1 MLRTIRATLRRDSLV
16 PRLAPLAVA
25 LNTLG
30 IGSAVAAPQ
39 FNLDFLRGAQSEDD
53 VAMLSNPGS
62 VLPGTYLFSVYL
74 NGDEVAREQIPF
86 ERLPS
91 GEVQPCLSSANLQSW
106 NIRVPSHDQAVDAQ
120 PSCEVVPSLLP
131 GSKLSYNGN
140 QQRLDLQVPQV
151 HLQTLPRGYIRRSLR
166 DQGINAM
173 LLEYAITGSHD
184 RQDHAGTSDYLF
196 ASINSGLNLG
206 MWRLRHSANLNRTSS
221 ERSAA
226 NRTQW
231 HSRSLRAETDL
242 GSQRSRLVL
251 GDTYTSYGVFD
262 SVRFRGARLANDDDM
277 LAFSQR
283 SYAPV
288 VRGMAASGGRV
299 EVRQDGQ
306 LIHSINVAP
315 GPFEIKDI
323 VPSRMSG
330 ELEVS
335 VIGADGSLQ
344 RHRQAFSA
352 VETMLRPGLTHYE
365 FNAGTLRNGEE
376 RYQPRF
382 VQATLA
388 RGLRS
393 SATPYGG
400 VLLAENYQ
408 SIAFGVAHDLGSFG
422 SASIDISH
430 ARTQLAAGGSRSGQ
444 SYRFLYSK
452 SLNTHGT
459 EFRLVGHR
467 YSTSGYYDLSDAAN
481 EREQWRNDHY
491 ESWDHDL
498 DTDDSRPPGLP
509 DERPPARQLI
519 TSARYQNKRN
529 HLEVAVDQRILD
541 DYSLNLSYNS
551 QNYWGSDT
559 SERNLHLGFNGR
571 LGRANYSLFFR
582 DTRARR
588 GGSDRSLGLS
598 VTVPLGRK
606 RAARANASTA
616 YSHSLRTGANYQT
629 GINGTALHGEK
640 LGYGLNLG
648 RSERGG
654 SAAFNANYTGSK
666 GYLSFGA
673 TQARDYQQLNWGASG
688 AWVVHAGGLTLAQSL
703 QSSNV
708 LVHATDGA
716 GIGLENRTGVRLDRR
731 GYGVISGVAAYRNNR
746 VALRSDDLG
755 GDIDASRING
765 TVVPTRG
772 ALVRMHFDTRRGNN
786 LMIHSRLSNGKRVP
800 MGAGVFDKQGHKRG
814 VAGPDGALFVSG
826 VRADDSLS
834 VRWGQETYQ
843 ACELHLASLRLP
855 ATTSKHQGY
864 RNVDLQC
871 TQSAA
876 LPRDRP

>member
-1 MLRTIRATLRRDSLV
+1 MLRRIRATLRRDTLV

-30 IGSAVAAPQ
+30 IGNAVAAPQ

-53 VAMLSNPGS
+53 VAMLSSPGS

-74 NGDEVAREQIPF
+74 NGEEVAREDIRF

-91 GEVQPCLSSANLQSW
+91 NEVQPCLSSANLQDW
-106 NIRVPSHDQAVDAQ
+106 NIRIASHQQAADAHAD
-120 PSCEVVPSLLP
+120 CELLPSLLP
-131 GSKLSYNGN
+131 GAKLSYNGN

-151 HLQTLPRGYIRRSLR
+151 HLRTMPRGYIRHSLR
-166 DQGINAM
+166 DQGINAL
-173 LLEYAITGSHD
+173 LLEYAISGSHD
-184 RQDHAGTSDYLF
+184 RQDHAGASNYLY

-206 MWRLRHSANLNRTSS
+206 MWRFRHSANLNHTASDHTASNHTRW
-221 ERSAA
+221 R
-226 NRTQW
+226 
-231 HSRSLRAETDL
+231 SRSFRAETDL

-251 GDTYTSYGVFD
+251 GDTYTAYGVFD
-262 SVRFRGARLANDDDM
+262 SVRFRGASLANDDDM

-288 VRGMAASGGRV
+288 VRGMAANGGRV

-315 GPFEIKDI
+315 GPFEIRDI

-330 ELEVS
+330 ELEVT
-335 VIGADGSLQ
+335 VIGADGAVQ

-365 FNAGTLRNGEE
+365 LSAGTLRNGEE
-376 RYQPRF
+376 RYQPGF

-388 RGLRS
+388 HGLRS

-400 VLLAENYQ
+400 LLIAQNYQ
-408 SIAFGVAHDLGSFG
+408 SFAVGVAHDLGRFG

-430 ARTQLAAGGSRSGQ
+430 ARTQLAAGGSSSGQ

-467 YSTSGYYDLSDAAN
+467 YSTSGYYDFSDAAN

-491 ESWDHDL
+491 ESWD
-498 DTDDSRPPGLP
+498 DDFYASNSVPFGTS
-509 DERPPARQLI
+509 DWRPPARQPI
-519 TSARYQNKRN
+519 TSTRYQNKRS

-541 DYSLNLSYNS
+541 DYSLNFSYNS
-551 QNYWGSDT
+551 QNYWASDT
-559 SERNLHLGFNGR
+559 RERNLHLGFNGR
-571 LGRANYSLFFR
+571 LGTANYSLFFR
-582 DTRARR
+582 DTRGRHGR
-588 GGSDRSLGLS
+588 SDRSVGLS
-598 VTVPLGRK
+598 VSVPLGR
-606 RAARANASTA
+606 RNSVRANAATA
-616 YSHSLRTGANYQT
+616 YSHSPRTGANYQA
-629 GINGTALHGEK
+629 GINGTALHGDK

-648 RSERGG
+648 SSERGS
-654 SAAFNANYTGSK
+654 SAAINANYTGSK
-666 GYLSFGA
+666 GTLNFGA

-688 AWVVHAGGLTLAQSL
+688 AWVVHGGGLTLAQSL

-731 GYGVISGVAAYRNNR
+731 GYGVISGIAAYRNNR

-772 ALVRMHFDTRRGNN
+772 ALVRMHFDTRRGSN
-786 LMIHSRLSNGKRVP
+786 LMIHSQLSNGKHVP
-800 MGAGVFDKQGHKRG
+800 MGAGVFDKEGHKRG

-826 VRADDSLS
+826 VRPDDSLS

-843 ACELHLASLRLP
+843 ACELHLASLHLP
-855 ATTSKHQGY
+855 ATTSQNQGY

-876 LPRDRP
+876 QPRDRP